1 MNYQEQVI
9 TEGEISRVLKIEE
22 NHFNDFKAKDISGNK
37 FSKIVSAFANASG
50 GDIYIGIREE
60 NNTKTN
66 GTESNGQN
74 LTYTGINT
82 THVFTKTKKTQK
94 ALVVDLREDK
104 ADVTQFFDTV
114 TTCDT
119 LQAKAKG

>member
-1 MNYQEQVI
+1 MNKGAGERMNYQEQVI

-60 NNTKTN
+60 NNTK
-66 GTESNGQN
+66 
-74 LTYTGINT
+74 
-82 THVFTKTKKTQK
+82 
-94 ALVVDLREDK
+94 ALGRISIY
-104 ADVTQFFDTV
+104 
-114 TTCDT
+114 
-119 LQAKAKG
+119 